1 MPLTGVDGRF
11 VFCPLTMT
19 PVQRI
24 TAEIRH
30 LNDIFGGVFEY
41 IDLIPT
47 MDG

>member
-30 LNDIFGGVFEY
+30 LTDIFKDGRWWSIL
-41 IDLIPT
+41 ID
-47 MDG
+47 